1 MKKENCRYAFRIVGI
16 FVLMLLSTASLFA
29 QKNKK
34 DGLKTAIVNYNY
46 SIDGKS
52 MEMVL
57 YYGDYGNIQCFK
69 YDVEGLPYAT
79 IVSHDS
85 IVEINYGIQAYR
97 KYAKSPL
104 DINFN
109 YLTPAV
115 IKKFEIKSPGTVDF
129 MDKACTIF
137 NAKFK
142 HEEIQEMLVWLFR
155 GVELRRQIIYKD
167 NSKTDLIATYIEEN
181 PEISE
186 HTFNV
191 PNGFQR
197 YK

>member
-1 MKKENCRYAFRIVGI
+1 MKKENYKYALKIIAI
-16 FVLMLLSTASLFA
+16 FFLSIISSGNIFA
-29 QKNKK
+29 QLKGN
-34 DGLKTAIVNYNY
+34 GLKTAIVNYNY

-57 YYGDYGNIQCFK
+57 YYSDYGNIQCFK

-79 IVSHDS
+79 IVTKDS
-85 IVEINYGIQAYR
+85 IIEINYGIQAYR

-115 IKKFEIKSPGTVDF
+115 IKKFDIKSPGTVDF
-129 MDKACTIF
+129 MDKSCTIF

-142 HEEIQEMLVWLFR
+142 NEEISEMLVWVFK
-155 GVELRRQIIYKD
+155 GVELRRQIIYNDKT
-167 NSKTDLIATYIEEN
+167 KTDLIATYLEEN

-186 HTFNV
+186 HTFIV
-191 PNGFQR
+191 PGGFQR